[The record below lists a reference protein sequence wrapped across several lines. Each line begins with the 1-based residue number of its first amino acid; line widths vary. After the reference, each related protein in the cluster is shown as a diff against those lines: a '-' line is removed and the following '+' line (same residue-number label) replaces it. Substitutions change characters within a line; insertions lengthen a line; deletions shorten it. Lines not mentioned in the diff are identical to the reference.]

1 MIRSIAL
8 AFEKAP
14 TWVKNTL
21 LIIGSSLVLGLFAN
35 VAIPLPFTP
44 VPIATQ
50 PAIVLMLGVL
60 LGSKRALAA
69 VGAFLGQAAF
79 GLPVLAGGVGG
90 IVKFAGPTAGYI
102 VGYLIAAFVVGKISE
117 APWFKRTALNAL
129 WAMAVGNVI
138 LFILGAAWLATFVGL
153 SKAIVLGVV
162 PFLLGDALKL
172 VLSMNLLQW
181 FGCFKKAA

>member
-1 MIRSIAL
+1 MIRSISM

-14 TWVKNTL
+14 TWVRNTL
-21 LIIGSSLVLGLFAN
+21 LILGSSLVLGLFAN

-90 IVKFAGPTAGYI
+90 IAKFAGPTAG
-102 VGYLIAAFVVGKISE
+102 
-117 APWFKRTALNAL
+117 
-129 WAMAVGNVI
+129 
-138 LFILGAAWLATFVGL
+138 
-153 SKAIVLGVV
+153 
-162 PFLLGDALKL
+162 
-172 VLSMNLLQW
+172 
-181 FGCFKKAA
+181 